1 MTPEQSKQ
9 LADVRSLVERMRNGG
24 QSDAIIRAG
33 LIREGWPA
41 AAVIEAMDAAR
52 DAPMTKPGNKEYDT

>member
-24 QSDAIIRAG
+24 QSDATIKAG
-33 LIREGWPA
+33 LIAEGWPA
-41 AAVIEAMDAAR
+41 AAVVEAMAE
-52 DAPMTKPGNKEYDT
+52 K